1 MSEAPPVLVTG
12 GAGFLGSWV
21 VERLLARGLR
31 VDVVDDL
38 STGSL
43 ENLRRARDRH
53 GARLTVVVEDVTSA
67 AIGSLAERRGW
78 RSIVHLAARA
88 SLRAS
93 TLDPVRDAEVNVLG
107 TVRVLEAAKRAR
119 SRKVVFAASAAIYGD
134 QRALPIREEAPL
146 APMSFYGA
154 GKVAGLEYLRAAR
167 HVHGTASTSLVF
179 ANLYGPRQ
187 RAELGAVVARFV
199 DALLAGHAPVVVGD
213 GTQTRDF
220 VWVGDA
226 ADAVVAALDRAD
238 GEMINV
244 ATGLETSIAGL
255 ARLLVEVAGIDGL
268 HPVHQGRQSVGEVHR
283 NALDPSRAAHLLG
296 WRPSVRLADGLARTW
311 AAALEARRI
320 REAAPRS

>member
-1 MSEAPPVLVTG
+1 MSEASPVLVTG

-43 ENLRRARDRH
+43 DNLQRGRDRH
-53 GARLTVVVEDVTSA
+53 GARLSVFVEDVTSA
-67 AIGSLAERRGW
+67 ALTNLAERRAW
-78 RSIVHLAARA
+78 RGIVHLAARA

-93 TLDPVRDAEVNVLG
+93 ALDPVRDGEVNVLG
-107 TVRVLEAAKRAR
+107 TVRVLDAAKRAR

-134 QRALPIREEAPL
+134 QRALPIREDAPL

-167 HVHGTASTSLVF
+167 HVLGVASTSLVF

-187 RAELGAVVARFV
+187 RADLGAVVARFV
-199 DALLAGHAPVVVGD
+199 EALLEGRSPIIVGD

-226 ADAVVAALDRAD
+226 ADAVVAALDHAD
-238 GEMINV
+238 GEMVNV
-244 ATGLETSIAGL
+244 ATGLETSIASV
-255 ARLLVEVAGIDGL
+255 ARLLVEVAGVDGL
-268 HPVHQGRQSVGEVHR
+268 HPVHQGRQSPGEVHR

-296 WRPSVRLADGLARTW
+296 WRPSVTLADGLARTW
-311 AAALEARRI
+311 SAELEARRI
-320 REAAPRS
+320 RGPAPRS